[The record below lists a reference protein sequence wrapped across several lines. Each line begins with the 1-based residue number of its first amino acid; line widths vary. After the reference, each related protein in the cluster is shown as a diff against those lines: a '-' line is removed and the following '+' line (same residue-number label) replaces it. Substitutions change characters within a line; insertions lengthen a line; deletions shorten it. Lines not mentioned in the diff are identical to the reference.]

1 MEPLYAATGDAV
13 ARIEDGRVELA
24 LEGSGARCL
33 SASTDLVLV
42 GGHGIWRKGGSGD
55 WEPTRFEGDVFS
67 LSIGSGGTCWAGTE
81 PSALFRSDDG
91 FETWEELE
99 SLQAIP
105 SRPSWSFPP
114 RPWTSHVRWIAPSP
128 HDEQIVLVGI
138 ELGGLMRSTDRGTTW
153 ADHAAG
159 AQPDVHCLAWHPQ
172 REWAYEAG
180 GGGTAWSKDAGE
192 TWQPVDAG
200 RDRHY
205 VWALAVDPDDPEH
218 WWVSASTGPFAA
230 HGRGDPQA
238 RIYEWRGEAWEDVS
252 GPMSSMPYSLVVVD
266 GRLVAGLANGSL
278 LDVESG
284 ELRPLGLRRLVA
296 LAAAA

>member
-1 MEPLYAATGDAV
+1 LDELYAATGDAV
-13 ARIEDGRVELA
+13 ARIEDGRVEVS

-33 SASTDLVLV
+33 AVSGEQTFA
-42 GGHGIWRKGGSGD
+42 GGRGIWRNAASEG
-55 WEPTRFEGDVFS
+55 WERTSFEGDVFA
-67 LSIGSGGTCWAGTE
+67 LAIGPEGTAWAGTE

-91 FETWEELE
+91 FQTWDEVE

-138 ELGGLMRSTDRGTTW
+138 ELGGLMRSIDGGATW

-159 AQPDVHCLAWHPQ
+159 AQRDVHCLAWHPV
-172 REWAYEAG
+172 RDWAYEAG
-180 GGGTAWSKDAGE
+180 GGGAAWSRDAGE
-192 TWQPVDAG
+192 TWEEADAG

-205 VWALAVDPDDPEH
+205 VWALAVDPSDPER
-218 WWVSASTGPFAA
+218 WWVSASTDPFSA

-238 RIYEWRGEAWEDVS
+238 RIYEWRGGAWADVS
-252 GPMSSMPYSLVVVD
+252 GPVGAMPYALVVVD
-266 GRLVAGLANGSL
+266 GRLVAGLADGTL
-278 LDVESG
+278 LDVETG
-284 ELRPLGLRRLVA
+284 ELRPLALRRLVA
-296 LAAAA
+296 LAVP